1 MLPPKLIWMEVRVYM
16 VVTKRGHEDTSTSTV
31 VVVPIG
37 ERGSVLH
44 EIPLGDNQALAEA
57 LTAAR
62 WADLQLRVPATF
74 FARDDATKRTFLQ
87 RAVLCAQQESS
98 LAPSDASSA

>member
-1 MLPPKLIWMEVRVYM
+1 MFPPKPIWMEVRVYM
-16 VVTKRGHEDTSTSTV
+16 VVTKRGHEDTSTV

-62 WADLQLRVPATF
+62 WADPRLRVPATF

-98 LAPSDASSA
+98 LAPPDASSA